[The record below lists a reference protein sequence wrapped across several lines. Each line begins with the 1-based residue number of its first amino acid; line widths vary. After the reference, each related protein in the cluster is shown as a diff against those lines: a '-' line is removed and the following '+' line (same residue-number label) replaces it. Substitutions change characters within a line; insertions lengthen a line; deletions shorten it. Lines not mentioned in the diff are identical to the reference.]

1 MADPDEAL
9 IEAIAEAIAGGPA
22 ALVDLQLRDPGTASN
37 AYRSARAAF
46 AAMVEHLG
54 LTVQYGTDD
63 AGDDHEW
70 ATEQADEG
78 SARRIAADDPG
89 LVVVSRVVSKW
100 VEVDH
105 GSE

>member
-1 MADPDEAL
+1 MVVADPDEAL

-54 LTVQYGTDD
+54 LVEEWTVRHAQGIHP
-63 AGDDHEW
+63 GPF
-70 ATEQADEG
+70 TED
-78 SARRIAADDPG
+78 SARRWIAQDIKNDQTR
-89 LVVVSRVVSKW
+89 LLRRLVSRW
-100 VEVDH
+100 VEV
-105 GSE
+105 EP